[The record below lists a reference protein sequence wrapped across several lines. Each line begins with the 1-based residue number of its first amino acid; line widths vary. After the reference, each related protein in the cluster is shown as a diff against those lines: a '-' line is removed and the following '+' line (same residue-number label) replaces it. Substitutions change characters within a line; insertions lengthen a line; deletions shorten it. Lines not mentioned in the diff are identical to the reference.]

1 MAGRVI
7 ITMMKDEAPFLL
19 HWIAHHRLLGFDHII
34 VFTNDCSDSSDAMLD
49 RLAEMGEVTHIRN
62 PVPEGGKPQP
72 IALRHADKLAE
83 VQRAEWVIAL
93 DVDEYLAIKPGA
105 GRLDDLLAT
114 APEADGFALTWR
126 MMGSNARIDWTD
138 HPVTEAYPHG
148 APDLFRKG
156 WGVKTLFRPF
166 ANMKLGIH
174 RPTVKGKDKTA
185 LLNRA
190 WVNGSAKPMTRAFK
204 TEMWRSS
211 LATLGYAHAE
221 IAHFA
226 TQSQEAYLRRAA
238 RGNVNAKPAKYDAT
252 YFGIFDRNETT
263 PDTLGRYA
271 EATQDRVAGYL
282 ADPRLYDLQQRAQAW
297 HADHRRIMR
306 AAPDF
311 AQSLAALQTASDIP
325 FDALDEVLF
334 TQPLA
339 PAGKDLV
346 ARMQADGVPDRDIAR
361 RLARTI
367 AQIEADRDA
376 ADATELRAMGV
387 TPDYGDW
394 DQMPA
399 GFAKRD

>member
-1 MAGRVI
+1 MGTRVI
-7 ITMMKDEAPFLL
+7 VTMMKDEAPFLL
-19 HWIAHHRLLGFDHII
+19 HWIAHHRLIGFDHIV
-34 VFTNDCSDSSDAMLD
+34 VFTNDCSDGTDAMLT
-49 RLAEMGEVTHIRN
+49 RLEQMGEVTHIPN

-72 IALRHADKLAE
+72 LALRRADKLAE
-83 VQRAEWVIAL
+83 VHGADWVIAL

-114 APEADGFALTWR
+114 APEADGFVLTWR
-126 MMGSNARIDWTD
+126 MMGSNGLVEWTD

-185 LLNRA
+185 LLDRG

-238 RGNVNAKPAKYDAT
+238 RGNVNAKPNKYDAT

-263 PDTLGRYA
+263 PDTFGRYA
-271 EATQDRVAGYL
+271 TATRARVAEYL
-282 ADPRLYDLQQRAQAW
+282 ADPKLHARHRRAQAW
-297 HADHRRIMR
+297 HDEQRHILR

-311 AQSLAALQTASDIP
+311 VQTLATLQAASDIP
-325 FDALDEVLF
+325 FDALDDVLF

-339 PAGKDLV
+339 PAGKEMV
-346 ARMQADGVPDRDIAR
+346 ARMREQGLPDRDIAR
-361 RLARTI
+361 ALARTI
-367 AQIEADRDA
+367 TRIEAQRDA
-376 ADATELRAMGV
+376 ADAAELRTMGV
-387 TPDYGDW
+387 TPDHGDW
-394 DQMPA
+394 A
-399 GFAKRD
+399 